1 MRYIKE
7 TGGEARHTITK
18 QMTTTNP
25 GIIKALN
32 FAITTTGCTKN
43 QAISLVIKTLVET
56 GIPLRTAY
64 DAVLGEGSY
73 DELAGEVWEALQPA

>member
-1 MRYIKE
+1 MRYNMN

-18 QMTTTNP
+18 QMTTNP

-32 FAITTTGCTKN
+32 FAVTTTGCTKN

-73 DELAGEVWEALQPA
+73 RKLADEVWEALQQA